1 MENQTASI
9 KNSLVAQVV
18 EILGETYDFEVQPYA
33 GNYRLIPA
41 GLPLSNFKL
50 ELRASGSGV
59 LLRAW
64 AGPAANGQL
73 ACSRYADFYS
83 ECSTPEDWRA
93 PEDVKKGKFP
103 DTEVFGSASY
113 LAGLATEL
121 IEWALLNVEIT
132 ETAKTGVT
140 FENTNF
146 AGYGERDFMAA
157 VIQIQKSGY
166 ASVISS
172 VGSNLG
178 FEYVVPSTNSRIDA
192 VEFNEAGEVVTVIEC
207 QSGIQHGN
215 YLDDEHFA
223 KAISRYPQSAEIA
236 NTVKKIVIIAGGY
249 SAEQL
254 ATFSQLPY
262 DIVALAT
269 KVENGQIVLEKVN

>member
-1 MENQTASI
+1 MENQTTSI

-18 EILGETYDFEVQPYA
+18 EILGETYDFEVQPYSN
-33 GNYRLIPA
+33 NYRLIPA
-41 GLPLSNFKL
+41 GLPLGLFKL
-50 ELRASGSGV
+50 ELRASGSGA
-59 LLRAW
+59 LLRVW
-64 AGPAANGQL
+64 AGPGESGQL
-73 ACSRYADFYS
+73 ACSRYSDFYS
-83 ECSTPEDWRA
+83 TCSSPEDWRS

-121 IEWALLNVEIT
+121 IEWALLNVET
-132 ETAKTGVT
+132 TPTAKTGTV

-146 AGYGERDFMAA
+146 VGYGERDFMAA

-166 ASVISS
+166 ASVIPS
-172 VGSNLG
+172 VGSKLG
-178 FEYVVPSTNSRIDA
+178 FEYVVASTNSRIDA

-207 QSGIQHGN
+207 QSGIQNGN

-223 KAISRYPQSAEIA
+223 KAISRYPQSAEIR
-236 NTVKKIVIIAGGY
+236 NTVRQIVIIAGGY

-254 ATFSQLPY
+254 ATFGQLPY
-262 DIVALAT
+262 KIVALVT
-269 KVENGQIVLEKVN
+269 KVENGQIVLEKAN